1 MQEWFFRLCKSQDW
15 ISLGV
20 LFNIYHYIL
29 SESRKK
35 FMVQYEGAVY
45 VIFLMNTMDYKSIDE
60 TIVPIKNMILNSIIK
75 IKFVKL

>member
-1 MQEWFFRLCKSQDW
+1 
-15 ISLGV
+15 
-20 LFNIYHYIL
+20 
-29 SESRKK
+29 
-35 FMVQYEGAVY
+35 MVQYEGAVY